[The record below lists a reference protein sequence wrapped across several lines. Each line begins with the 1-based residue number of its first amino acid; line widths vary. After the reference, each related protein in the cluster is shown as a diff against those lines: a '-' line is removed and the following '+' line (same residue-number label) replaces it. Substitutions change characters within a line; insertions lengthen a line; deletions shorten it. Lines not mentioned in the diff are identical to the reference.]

1 MLSLFWNILLMINN
15 KRGLG
20 STISCMGK
28 AADAEIRISNAERD
42 EAVATLGEHL
52 STGRLELPE
61 YEQRCTR
68 AIDARTRGEL
78 EELFTDLP
86 APHPD
91 LSSATSPGELVR
103 RAGQLVRDPTGK
115 RAKNELAPTGG
126 QAAAE
131 AVAGL
136 ALIVGVPAAV
146 LLTIFAGLWW
156 LFIPVVGV
164 LVVAGAIADALKKP
178 KA

>member
-1 MLSLFWNILLMINN
+1 
-15 KRGLG
+15 
-20 STISCMGK
+20 MGK
-28 AADAEIRISNAERD
+28 AGDADIRISNAERD

-52 STGRLELPE
+52 STGRLELSE

-91 LSSATSPGELVR
+91 LSSATSPTELVR
-103 RAGQLVRDPTGK
+103 KAGQLVRDPTGR
-115 RAKNELAPTGG
+115 RAKNELKPSGP

-131 AVAGL
+131 AVTGL
-136 ALIVGVPAAV
+136 ALMIGLPAAI

-156 LFIPVVGV
+156 PFIPVAA
-164 LVVAGAIADALKKP
+164 VVVIGGSVADALKTPKP
-178 KA
+178 KP